1 MRYIKQFALILA
13 LALTAQGTAQVVD
26 VVWWDFLSGGDGIR
40 MKALIEEFNAE
51 HPNINISGTT
61 LEWGVPYY
69 TRVQTAIPVGEGPD
83 VMTFHTSRIPLSAPS
98 GIFRP
103 ITDEDL
109 ASVGLAKSD
118 YFEAAIQGA
127 TYNDQLM
134 CVPLDIHSHILYYN
148 RDILRSVGLIGDDGL
163 PIGLDGADN
172 FYAALEKIQ
181 NEAGV
186 LPLSLAIDSGSVWRL
201 FYSLL
206 SQQDGPPLIDGNE
219 VYVGEEAR
227 LALQTIRGWVEAGL
241 APDNAEYAASIAL
254 FTSGQ
259 AAMHFNGVWES
270 TTMKD
275 LAARGELFDWGAIA
289 YPTFFDRPA
298 TWADSHCFAIPANAR
313 RPISA
318 EKLDAVMTAIAWMN
332 RNSLPWAGAGHIP
345 AYVAVVESPEY
356 ALLEPNA
363 TYAVLADTAQ
373 FDPASPVA
381 GVASPLFDAVDNVL
395 VPAIG
400 GLLPIDEALQ
410 MFEQELESNLF

>member
-1 MRYIKQFALILA
+1 MRYIKQLALILA
-13 LALTAQGTAQVVD
+13 LGLTAQGFAQVVD
-26 VVWWDFLSGGDGIR
+26 VVWWDFLSGGDGVR
-40 MKALIEEFNAE
+40 MKAMIEEFNAE

-69 TRVQTAIPVGEGPD
+69 TRVQTAVPVGEGPD
-83 VMTFHTSRIPLSAPS
+83 VMTYHTSRIPLSAPT

-118 YFEAAIQGA
+118 YFDAAVQGA
-127 TYNDQLM
+127 TFNDELM
-134 CVPLDIHSHILYYN
+134 CIPLDIHSHILYYN
-148 RDILRSVGLIGDDGL
+148 RDILRSIGMIGEDGL

-181 NEAGV
+181 AETDV
-186 LPLSLAIDSGSVWRL
+186 LPLSLAVDSGSVWRL

-206 SQQDGPPLIDGNE
+206 SQQDGPPLIDGND

-227 LALQTIRGWVEAGL
+227 LALETIRGWVEAGL
-241 APDNAEYAASIAL
+241 APDNAEYEASIAL
-254 FTSGQ
+254 FTGGE
-259 AAMHFNGVWES
+259 AAFHFNGVWES

-289 YPTFFDRPA
+289 YPTFFDHPA
-298 TWADSHCFAIPANAR
+298 TWADSHCFAIPANPR
-313 RPISA
+313 NPISA
-318 EKLDAVMTAIAWMN
+318 EKLNAVLTAVAWMN
-332 RNSLPWAGAGHIP
+332 RNSLTWAGAGHIP
-345 AYVAVVESPEY
+345 AYRAIVDSPEY
-356 ALLEPNA
+356 GELVPNS

-400 GLLPIDEALQ
+400 GLLSIDEALQ
-410 MFEQELESNLF
+410 MFEQELESSLF

>member
-1 MRYIKQFALILA
+1 MRLLKQLAIILTLG
-13 LALTAQGTAQVVD
+13 LATQATAQVVNI
-26 VVWWDFLSGGDGIR
+26 VWWDFLSGGDGVR
-40 MKALIEEFNAE
+40 MKAMIEEFNAE

-69 TRVQTAIPVGEGPD
+69 TRVQTAVPVGEGPD
-83 VMTFHTSRIPLSAPS
+83 VMTYHTSRIPLSAPT

-118 YFEAAIQGA
+118 YFEAAVGGA
-127 TYNDQLM
+127 TFNDQLM

-148 RDILRSVGLIGDDGL
+148 RDILRSIGMIGEDGL
-163 PIGLDGADN
+163 PIGLDGAAN
-172 FYAALEKIQ
+172 FTAALEKIQ
-181 NEAGV
+181 AETDV

-227 LALQTIRGWVEAGL
+227 NALELIRGWVEAGL
-241 APDNAEYAASIAL
+241 APDNAEYEASIAL
-254 FTSGQ
+254 FTGGQ
-259 AAMHFNGVWES
+259 AAFHFNGVWES

-275 LAARGELFDWGAIA
+275 LAARGDLFDWGAIA
-289 YPTFFDRPA
+289 YPTFFDQPA
-298 TWADSHCFAIPANAR
+298 TWADSHCFAIPANPR
-313 RPISA
+313 NPISA
-318 EKLDAVMTAIAWMN
+318 EKLDAVLTAVAWMN
-332 RNSLPWAGAGHIP
+332 RNSLTWAGAGHIP
-345 AYVAVVESPEY
+345 AYRAIVDSPEY
-356 ALLEPNA
+356 AQLVPNS
-363 TYAVLADTAQ
+363 TYAILADSAQ

-400 GLLPIDEALQ
+400 GLLSIDDALQ

>member
-1 MRYIKQFALILA
+1 MRYLKQLALILA

-26 VVWWDFLSGGDGIR
+26 VVWWDFLSGGDGVR

-69 TRVQTAIPVGEGPD
+69 TRVQTAVPVGEGPD
-83 VMTFHTSRIPLSAPS
+83 VMTYHTSRIPLSAPS

-109 ASVGLAKSD
+109 ASVGLERSD
-118 YFEAAIQGA
+118 FFDAAIDGA
-127 TYNDQLM
+127 TFNDQLM
-134 CVPLDIHSHILYYN
+134 CIPLDIHSHVLYYN
-148 RDILRSVGLIGDDGL
+148 RDILRSVGLIGEDGL

-172 FYAALEKIQ
+172 FYAALEKIAA
-181 NEAGV
+181 ETEV
-186 LPLSLAIDSGSVWRL
+186 LPLSIAIDSGSIWRV

-227 LALQTIRGWVEAGL
+227 LALQTMRGWVEAGL
-241 APDNAEYAASIAL
+241 ASDNAEYPASIAL
-254 FTSGQ
+254 FTGGQ

-289 YPTFFDRPA
+289 YPTFFDHPA

-318 EKLDAVMTAIAWMN
+318 EKLDAVLTAVAWMN
-332 RNSLPWAGAGHIP
+332 RNSLAWAGAGHIP
-345 AYVAVVESPEY
+345 AFRAVVDSPEY
-356 ALLEPNA
+356 ALLVPNS

-395 VPAIG
+395 VPAVS
-400 GLLPIDEALQ
+400 GLLSIDEALQ